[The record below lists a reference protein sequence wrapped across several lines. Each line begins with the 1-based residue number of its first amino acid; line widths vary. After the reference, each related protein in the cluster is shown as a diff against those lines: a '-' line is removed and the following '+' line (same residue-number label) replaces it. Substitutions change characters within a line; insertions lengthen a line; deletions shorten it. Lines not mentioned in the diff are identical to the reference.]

1 MRCEYDLHV
10 HSTFS
15 DGTLSPQ
22 LLIEKAINIGL
33 TGISLTDHDT
43 FDGLQET
50 VTYIEKNSLKIDF
63 VPGIEL
69 NTEPEEEGNEV
80 HILGYYI
87 GYNDAG
93 FRDRLLE
100 IRDQRKNRAMRMVAK
115 LNDLG
120 FKIDFEKVVSL
131 AGSDLIGRPHVAKAM
146 VEAGYAENID
156 QVFDK
161 YIEYGRPAYVR
172 RYKFSPREAISLIKS
187 SGGIAVLAHPGLIK
201 NQALVGKYL
210 NEGIDGLEVYYPQH
224 SLQQTENYLKLARE
238 KKLLVTGGSDYHG
251 PGSSESRSQLG
262 ASGIDSELM
271 SALKKNRNILT

>member
-1 MRCEYDLHV
+1 MRCEYDLHI

-15 DGTLSPQ
+15 DGTLNPQ

-33 TGISLTDHDT
+33 TGIAITDHDS
-43 FDGLQET
+43 FDGLQGT
-50 VTYIEKNSLKIDF
+50 IDYIKNNSLKIDF

-80 HILGYYI
+80 HVLGYYI

-100 IRDQRKNRAMRMVAK
+100 IRDQRRNRAIQMVAK

-120 FKIDFEKVVSL
+120 FKINFENVVSL

-156 QVFDK
+156 QVFEK

-201 NQALVGKYL
+201 SQSLISKYL

-224 SLQQTENYLKLARE
+224 TFRQTENYLELARE
-238 KKLLVTGGSDYHG
+238 NKLLITGGSDYHG
-251 PGSSESRSQLG
+251 PGSSESRAQLG
-262 ASGIDSELM
+262 ASGIDSEMMLAIK
-271 SALKKNRNILT
+271 SRKNKLT

>member
-15 DGTLSPQ
+15 DGTLKPQ
-22 LLIEKAINIGL
+22 LLIDKALNMGL
-33 TGISLTDHDT
+33 TGISITDHDT

-50 VTYIEKNSLKIDF
+50 IDYIETNSIKIDF

-87 GYNDAG
+87 GYDNAD

-100 IRDQRKNRAMRMVAK
+100 IRHQRKNRAVQMVAK

-120 FKIDFEKVVSL
+120 FKINFENVASL
-131 AGSDLIGRPHVAKAM
+131 AGGDLIGRPHVARAM
-146 VEAGYAENID
+146 VKAGYAENID
-156 QVFDK
+156 QVFEK
-161 YIEYGRPAYVR
+161 YIEYGRPAYVK

-201 NQALVGKYL
+201 NQTLVGKYL
-210 NEGIDGLEVYYPQH
+210 NEGIEGLEVYYPQH
-224 SLQQTENYLKLARE
+224 SVRQTEDYLKLARE
-238 KKLLVTGGSDYHG
+238 NKLLVTGGSDYHG
-251 PGSSESRSQLG
+251 PGSSENRAQLG
-262 ASGIDSELM
+262 TSGIDKEMMLLIKTS
-271 SALKKNRNILT
+271 LKIN